1 MNQKT
6 KYIGMLAI
14 IPLVM
19 IAIVPNYIGEADA
32 FESEE
37 NIIQVSNSTLVLVSG
52 EEYITPIVVIISV
65 EQ

>member
-19 IAIVPNYIGEADA
+19 VAIVPNYIGEADA
-32 FESEE
+32 LNQHFVAIEKLRRNLCGHYS
-37 NIIQVSNSTLVLVSG
+37 QVFFGVFS
-52 EEYITPIVVIISV
+52 
-65 EQ
+65 